1 MFAVP
6 TPVAN
11 VLDNPRRGFQLR
23 VAGLVLVGLVV
34 RIVYVLAF
42 APDAPLGGDALYY
55 HWLANLLSEGHGFIR
70 PVDFVY
76 SGTVTPTAEHPPLY
90 TLALAVMSSFGGKT
104 YAAHRL
110 ASALIGS
117 GTVAA
122 VAYLGRGVAGV
133 RVGLI
138 AGAVA
143 AIYPFLFAADG
154 QLYSEGL
161 YTLLIVLSMI
171 AAYRLYARP
180 TRWRALVLGGAIGL
194 AALTRSEATLLVLIL
209 ALPVC
214 LKLRSLRWN
223 RFGWA
228 CLATVV
234 VLAPWTIRSS
244 IALGEPVL
252 GGTTSGGLFAGANCH
267 LTYYGSAIGDWRFQ
281 CLKLNPGPR
290 GNEAQKEDFWRNQ
303 GIDYAKDHLGRLPVV
318 VGARILRAWDL
329 YSPSQAQFVAEVE
342 GRPTWTS
349 QLGLVMY
356 YPILALAVCGVIV
369 LRQRKRMLW
378 ILLAPPVLVTITCAI
393 GFGLTRYRMPAEPSL
408 LVLAAVAVDAFI
420 RQRAAAAVRPSVASR
435 RQGAASRARVS
446 ALHRGPA

>member
-1 MFAVP
+1 
-6 TPVAN
+6 
-11 VLDNPRRGFQLR
+11 
-23 VAGLVLVGLVV
+23 
-34 RIVYVLAF
+34 
-42 APDAPLGGDALYY
+42 
-55 HWLANLLSEGHGFIR
+55 
-70 PVDFVY
+70 
-76 SGTVTPTAEHPPLY
+76 
-90 TLALAVMSSFGGKT
+90 
-104 YAAHRL
+104 
-110 ASALIGS
+110 
-117 GTVAA
+117 
-122 VAYLGRGVAGV
+122 
-133 RVGLI
+133 
-138 AGAVA
+138 
-143 AIYPFLFAADG
+143 
-154 QLYSEGL
+154 
-161 YTLLIVLSMI
+161 
-171 AAYRLYARP
+171 
-180 TRWRALVLGGAIGL
+180 
-194 AALTRSEATLLVLIL
+194 VLIL